1 MTAPE
6 QRAPKQDRSRIT
18 RERLLGASIE
28 LLATQGWA
36 ATTVGAVAA
45 AAGVSRGA
53 AQHHFPT
60 REDLITAALGHMIEQ
75 RLEDVRS
82 VGLDLPDPGPER
94 TVAVVRLIVE
104 HYTSDLFKAA
114 LHVWTAAASDP
125 TLRDRVLPLEN
136 HMSREVLGI
145 AAAALGKDPSD
156 ARVRRGLQ
164 TTLDLARGL
173 GLADVLSDDSA
184 RRDKIVRYWAG
195 TLDAVLGDSDRSI
208 PGIPKSDGH
217 LPGGA
222 AGTSF

>member
-1 MTAPE
+1 MTEPE
-6 QRAPKQDRSRIT
+6 QRTPKQDRSRIT
-18 RERLLGASIE
+18 RERLLGASID

-82 VGLDLPDPGPER
+82 VGLDLPGPGLER
-94 TVAVVRLIVE
+94 TVAVVRLVVQ

-125 TLRDRVLPLEN
+125 ALRDRVLPLEN
-136 HMSREVLGI
+136 HMSREVLAI
-145 AAAALGKDPSD
+145 AAAALDRD
-156 ARVRRGLQ
+156 LADVRVRRALQ

-184 RRDKIVRYWAG
+184 RRDKVIRFWAE
-195 TLDAVLGDSDRSI
+195 TLDLVLARAGESQA
-208 PGIPKSDGH
+208 DGVIS
-217 LPGGA
+217 A
-222 AGTSF
+222 TF

>member
-6 QRAPKQDRSRIT
+6 QRAPKQDRSRLT
-18 RERLLGASIE
+18 RERLLGASID

-60 REDLITAALGHMIEQ
+60 REDLITAALLHMIEQ
-75 RLEDVRS
+75 RIEDVRN
-82 VGLDLPDPGPER
+82 VGLDLPEPGPER
-94 TVAVVRLIVE
+94 TVAVVRLIVQ

-125 TLRDRVLPLEN
+125 ALRDRVLPLEN
-136 HMSREVLGI
+136 HMSREVLAI
-145 AAAALGKDPSD
+145 AASALGRDPAD
-156 ARVRRGLQ
+156 VRVRRPLQ
-164 TTLDLARGL
+164 ATLDLARGL

-184 RRDKIVRYWAG
+184 RREKVIRYWAE
-195 TLDAVLGDSDRSI
+195 TIDLVLAQN
-208 PGIPKSDGH
+208 PE
-217 LPGGA
+217 
-222 AGTSF
+222 TSAEDVTSATF

>member
-1 MTAPE
+1 MAAPE
-6 QRAPKQDRSRIT
+6 QRTPKQDRSRIT
-18 RERLLGASIE
+18 RERLLGASID

-75 RLEDVRS
+75 RLEDVRR
-82 VGLDLPDPGPER
+82 VGLDLPEPGPER
-94 TVAVVRLIVE
+94 TVAVVRLIVQP
-104 HYTSDLFKAA
+104 YTSDLFKAA

-125 TLRDRVLPLEN
+125 ALRDRVLPLEN
-136 HMSREVLGI
+136 HMSREVLAI
-145 AAAALGKDPSD
+145 AAAALGRDPRE
-156 ARVRRGLQ
+156 ARVRRALQ

-184 RRDKIVRYWAG
+184 RREKIIRYWAE
-195 TLDAVLGDSDRSI
+195 TLDLVLAC
-208 PGIPKSDGH
+208 PGEKPADGVG
-217 LPGGA
+217 PA
-222 AGTSF
+222 TF

>member
-18 RERLLGASIE
+18 RERLLGASID

-60 REDLITAALGHMIEQ
+60 REDLITAALVHMIDQ
-75 RLEDVRS
+75 RLESVRS
-82 VGLDLPDPGPER
+82 VGLELPAPGPAR

-114 LHVWTAAASDP
+114 LQVWTAAASDP
-125 TLRDRVLPLEN
+125 ALAERILPLETR
-136 HMSREVLGI
+136 MSREVLGI
-145 AAAALGKDPSD
+145 AAVALGRDPSD
-156 ARVRRGLQ
+156 ARVRRALQ

-184 RRDKIVRYWAG
+184 RREKIIRFWAQS
-195 TLDAVLGDSDRSI
+195 LDTVLGNAGKPL
-208 PGIPKSDGH
+208 PGIASE
-217 LPGGA
+217 
-222 AGTSF
+222 TSF

>member
-1 MTAPE
+1 MTEPE
-6 QRAPKQDRSRIT
+6 QRTPKQDRSRIT
-18 RERLLGASIE
+18 RERLLGASID

-75 RLEDVRS
+75 RLEDVRR
-82 VGLDLPDPGPER
+82 VGLDLPGPGPER
-94 TVAVVRLIVE
+94 TVAVVRLIVQ

-125 TLRDRVLPLEN
+125 ALRDRVLPLEN
-136 HMSREVLGI
+136 HMSREVLAI
-145 AAAALGKDPSD
+145 AAAALGRDP
-156 ARVRRGLQ
+156 RETGVRRGLQ
-164 TTLDLARGL
+164 ATLDLARGL

-184 RRDKIVRYWAG
+184 RRDKVIRFWAE
-195 TLDAVLGDSDRSI
+195 TLDLVLAHSGE
-208 PGIPKSDGH
+208 PQADGVIS
-217 LPGGA
+217 A
-222 AGTSF
+222 TF

>member
-1 MTAPE
+1 MAGPE

-18 RERLLGASIE
+18 RERLLGASID

-82 VGLDLPDPGPER
+82 VGLDLPEPGPER
-94 TVAVVRLIVE
+94 TVAVVRLIVG

-125 TLRDRVLPLEN
+125 ALRDRVLPLEN
-136 HMSREVLGI
+136 HMSREVLSI
-145 AAAALGKDPSD
+145 AAAALGRDPGD
-156 ARVRRGLQ
+156 VRIRRALQ

-184 RRDKIVRYWAG
+184 RRDKIVRFWAH
-195 TLDAVLGDSDRSI
+195 TLDMVLDEA
-208 PGIPKSDGH
+208 
-217 LPGGA
+217 GA
-222 AGTSF
+222 PPARDAANGPF

>member
-18 RERLLGASIE
+18 RERLLGASID

-60 REDLITAALGHMIEQ
+60 REDLITAALVHMIDQ
-75 RLEDVRS
+75 RLVS
-82 VGLDLPDPGPER
+82 VATVDSELPEPGPER
-94 TVAVVRLIVE
+94 TIAVVRLIVD

-114 LHVWTAAASDP
+114 LQVWTAAASDP
-125 TLRDRVLPLEN
+125 ALADRVLPLEAA
-136 HMSREVLGI
+136 MSREVLKY
-145 AAAALGKDPSD
+145 AAAALERDPAD
-156 ARVRRGLQ
+156 ARVRRAIQ

-173 GLADVLSDDSA
+173 GLADVLSDDSE
-184 RRDKIVRYWAG
+184 RRDKIIRFWGQTMDDV
-195 TLDAVLGDSDRSI
+195 LDDARKTE
-208 PGIPKSDGH
+208 PGAHG
-217 LPGGA
+217 
-222 AGTSF
+222 

>member
-28 LLATQGWA
+28 LLAAQGWA

-60 REDLITAALGHMIEQ
+60 REDLITAALVHMIDQ
-75 RLEDVRS
+75 RLVS
-82 VGLDLPDPGPER
+82 VATVDSELPEPGPER
-94 TVAVVRLIVE
+94 TIAVVRLIVD

-114 LHVWTAAASDP
+114 LQVWTAAASDP
-125 TLRDRVLPLEN
+125 ALADRVLPLEAA
-136 HMSREVLGI
+136 MSREVLKY
-145 AAAALGKDPSD
+145 AAAALERDPAD
-156 ARVRRGLQ
+156 ARVRRAIQ

-173 GLADVLSDDSA
+173 GLADVLSDDSE
-184 RRDKIVRYWAG
+184 RRDKIIRFWGQTMDDV
-195 TLDAVLGDSDRSI
+195 LDDARKTE
-208 PGIPKSDGH
+208 PGAHG
-217 LPGGA
+217 
-222 AGTSF
+222 

>member
-6 QRAPKQDRSRIT
+6 QRAPKQDRSRLT
-18 RERLLGASIE
+18 RERLLGASID

-75 RLEDVRS
+75 RLEDVRN

-94 TVAVVRLIVE
+94 TVAVVRLIVQ

-125 TLRDRVLPLEN
+125 ALRDRVLPLEN
-136 HMSREVLGI
+136 HMSREVLVI
-145 AAAALGKDPSD
+145 AAALGHDPGD
-156 ARVRRGLQ
+156 VRVRRPLQ
-164 TTLDLARGL
+164 ATLDLARGL

-184 RRDKIVRYWAG
+184 RREKVIRYWAE
-195 TLDAVLGDSDRSI
+195 TLDLVLAQVPQASARGVA
-208 PGIPKSDGH
+208 P
-217 LPGGA
+217 A
-222 AGTSF
+222 AF

>member
-6 QRAPKQDRSRIT
+6 QRVPKQDRSRIT
-18 RERLLGASIE
+18 RERLLGASID

-75 RLEDVRS
+75 RISDVRRG
-82 VGLDLPDPGPER
+82 GLDLPDPGPER
-94 TVAVVRLIVE
+94 TVAVVRFIVQ

-125 TLRDRVLPLEN
+125 VLRDRVLPLEN
-136 HMSREVLGI
+136 HMSREVLAI
-145 AAAALGKDPSD
+145 AAAALRRD
-156 ARVRRGLQ
+156 AGDVRVRRGLQ

-173 GLADVLSDDSA
+173 GLADVLSDDSE
-184 RRDKIVRYWAG
+184 RRDKIVRFWAQ
-195 TLDAVLGDSDRSI
+195 TLDSVLADT
-208 PGIPKSDGH
+208 PEV
-217 LPGGA
+217 PGGEA
-222 AGTSF
+222 ENGPF

>member
-6 QRAPKQDRSRIT
+6 KRAPKQDRSRLT
-18 RERLLGASIE
+18 RERLLGASID

-75 RLEDVRS
+75 RLEDVRR
-82 VGLDLPDPGPER
+82 VGLDLPEPGPER
-94 TVAVVRLIVE
+94 TVAVVRLIVQ

-125 TLRDRVLPLEN
+125 ALRDRVLPFET
-136 HMSREVLGI
+136 HMSREVLVI
-145 AAAALGKDPSD
+145 AAEALGYDPAD
-156 ARVRRGLQ
+156 LRVRRPLQ
-164 TTLDLARGL
+164 ATLDLARGL

-184 RRDKIVRYWAG
+184 RREKVIRYWAE
-195 TLDAVLGDSDRSI
+195 TLDLMLAQVPAASDRGLH
-208 PGIPKSDGH
+208 PGRVLTDPH
-217 LPGGA
+217 GG
-222 AGTSF
+222 G

>member
-1 MTAPE
+1 MAEPE
-6 QRAPKQDRSRIT
+6 QRTPKQDRSRIT
-18 RERLLGASIE
+18 RERLLGASID

-75 RLEDVRS
+75 RIEDVKG
-82 VGLDLPDPGPER
+82 VGFDLPDPGPER
-94 TVAVVRLIVE
+94 TVAVVRLIVQ

-125 TLRDRVLPLEN
+125 ALRDRVLPLEN
-136 HMSREVLGI
+136 HMSREVLAI
-145 AAAALGKDPSD
+145 AAAALGCDPGD
-156 ARVRRGLQ
+156 ARVRRALQ

-184 RRDKIVRYWAG
+184 RRDKVIRFWAE
-195 TLDAVLGDSDRSI
+195 TLDMVLARAGESQA
-208 PGIPKSDGH
+208 DGVIS
-217 LPGGA
+217 A
-222 AGTSF
+222 TF

>member
-6 QRAPKQDRSRIT
+6 QRAPKQDRSRVT
-18 RERLLGASIE
+18 RERLLGASID

-60 REDLITAALGHMIEQ
+60 REDLITAALGHMISQ
-75 RLEDVRS
+75 RIEDVRS
-82 VGLDLPDPGPER
+82 VGLDLPGPGPER
-94 TVAVVRLIVE
+94 TVAVVRLVVE

-114 LHVWTAAASDP
+114 LHVWTAAANDP
-125 TLRDRVLPLEN
+125 ALRDRVLPLEN
-136 HMSREVLGI
+136 HMSREVLEI
-145 AAAALGKDPSD
+145 AAAALGRDPGD
-156 ARVRRGLQ
+156 RTVRRALQ

-184 RRDKIVRYWAG
+184 RRDKVIRFWAE
-195 TLDAVLGDSDRSI
+195 TLDLVLASADDARSQ
-208 PGIPKSDGH
+208 S
-217 LPGGA
+217 A
-222 AGTSF
+222 STAEF

>member
-18 RERLLGASIE
+18 RERLLGASID

-60 REDLITAALGHMIEQ
+60 REDLITAALVYMIDQ
-75 RLEDVRS
+75 RLEAVRS
-82 VGLDLPDPGPER
+82 VGLDLPAPGPER
-94 TVAVVRLIVE
+94 TVAVVRLIVD

-114 LHVWTAAASDP
+114 LQVWTAAASDP
-125 TLRDRVLPLEN
+125 ALASRVLPLETA
-136 HMSREVLGI
+136 MSREVLAI
-145 AAAALGKDPSD
+145 AADALGRDASD
-156 ARVRRGLQ
+156 APVRRVIQ

-184 RRDKIVRYWAG
+184 RRDKIIRFWAQTMDEVLIEAG
-195 TLDAVLGDSDRSI
+195 KPHQGAVG
-208 PGIPKSDGH
+208 GH
-217 LPGGA
+217 SL
-222 AGTSF
+222 

>member
-18 RERLLGASIE
+18 RERLLGASID

-82 VGLDLPDPGPER
+82 VGLDLPEPGPER
-94 TVAVVRLIVE
+94 TVAVVRLIVG

-125 TLRDRVLPLEN
+125 ALRDRVLPLEN
-136 HMSREVLGI
+136 HMSREVLSI
-145 AAAALGKDPSD
+145 AAAALARDPGD
-156 ARVRRGLQ
+156 VRIRRALQ

-184 RRDKIVRYWAG
+184 RRDKIVRFWAH
-195 TLDAVLGDSDRSI
+195 TLDMVLEEA
-208 PGIPKSDGH
+208 
-217 LPGGA
+217 GA
-222 AGTSF
+222 PPAHDAANGPF

>member
-18 RERLLGASIE
+18 RERLLSASID

-75 RLEDVRS
+75 RLENVRT
-82 VGLDLPDPGPER
+82 VGLDLPAPGPER
-94 TVAVVRLIVE
+94 TVAVVRLIVD

-114 LHVWTAAASDP
+114 LRVWTAAASDP
-125 TLRDRVLPLEN
+125 ALRDRVLPLEN
-136 HMSREVLGI
+136 HMSREVLAI
-145 AAAALGKDPSD
+145 AAAALDRDP
-156 ARVRRGLQ
+156 AEPRVRRSLQ

-173 GLADVLSDDSA
+173 GLADVLSDDSL
-184 RRDKIVRYWAG
+184 RREKVIGFWAE
-195 TLDAVLGDSDRSI
+195 TLDLVLAQDAE
-208 PGIPKSDGH
+208 PH
-217 LPGGA
+217 A
-222 AGTSF
+222 AGVAAATF

>member
-6 QRAPKQDRSRIT
+6 QRAPKQDRSRLT
-18 RERLLGASIE
+18 RERLLGASID

-60 REDLITAALGHMIEQ
+60 REDLITAALLHMIEQ
-75 RLEDVRS
+75 RIEDVRN
-82 VGLDLPDPGPER
+82 VGLDLPEPGPER
-94 TVAVVRLIVE
+94 TVAVVRLIVQ

-125 TLRDRVLPLEN
+125 ALRDRVLPLEN
-136 HMSREVLGI
+136 HMSREVLAI
-145 AAAALGKDPSD
+145 AAASLGLDPGD
-156 ARVRRGLQ
+156 ARVRRPLQ
-164 TTLDLARGL
+164 ATLDLARGL

-184 RRDKIVRYWAG
+184 RREKVIRYWAE
-195 TLDAVLGDSDRSI
+195 TLDLVLAQI
-208 PGIPKSDGH
+208 PEASAEGVAS
-217 LPGGA
+217 A
-222 AGTSF
+222 AF

>member
-1 MTAPE
+1 MTEPE
-6 QRAPKQDRSRIT
+6 QRTPKQDRSRLT
-18 RERLLGASIE
+18 RERLLGASID

-75 RLEDVRS
+75 RISDVRRG
-82 VGLDLPDPGPER
+82 GLDLPEPGPER
-94 TVAVVRLIVE
+94 TVAVVGFIVQ

-125 TLRDRVLPLEN
+125 ALRDRVLPLEN
-136 HMSREVLGI
+136 HMSREVLAI
-145 AAAALGKDPSD
+145 AAAALGRD
-156 ARVRRGLQ
+156 AGDVRVRRGLQ

-173 GLADVLSDDSA
+173 GLADVLSDDSE
-184 RRDKIVRYWAG
+184 RREKIVRFWAQ
-195 TLDAVLGDSDRSI
+195 TLDDVLEETPESPAGDV
-208 PGIPKSDGH
+208 
-217 LPGGA
+217 A
-222 AGTSF
+222 NASF

>member
-1 MTAPE
+1 MTASE

-18 RERLLGASIE
+18 RERLLGASID

-125 TLRDRVLPLEN
+125 ALRDRVLPLET
-136 HMSREVLGI
+136 HMSREVLVI
-145 AAAALGKDPSD
+145 AAAALGRDPRD
-156 ARVRRGLQ
+156 MPVRRALQ

-184 RRDKIVRYWAG
+184 RRDKIVRFWAH
-195 TLDAVLGDSDRSI
+195 TLDSVL
-208 PGIPKSDGH
+208 DG
-217 LPGGA
+217 PVE
-222 AGTSF
+222 TSAENSANGPF

>member
-1 MTAPE
+1 MTDTE

-18 RERLLGASIE
+18 RERLLGASID
-28 LLATQGWA
+28 LLASQGWA

-82 VGLDLPDPGPER
+82 VGLDLPEPGPER
-94 TVAVVRLIVE
+94 TVAVVRLIVG

-125 TLRDRVLPLEN
+125 ALRDRVLPLEN
-136 HMSREVLGI
+136 HMSREVLSI
-145 AAAALGKDPSD
+145 AAAALGRDPGD
-156 ARVRRGLQ
+156 VRIRRALQ

-184 RRDKIVRYWAG
+184 RRDKIVRFWAH
-195 TLDAVLGDSDRSI
+195 TLDTVLD
-208 PGIPKSDGH
+208 
-217 LPGGA
+217 A
-222 AGTSF
+222 AGAPPAGDAATGPF